1 MKVVSLPRKSEDV
14 PAYRYWSGEKN
25 QSIQDFITLRNSNNP
40 ILMSPS
46 KNNKLIPRIKPFS
59 FVNS

>member
-1 MKVVSLPRKSEDV
+1 MKVVSLPRKSDDV

-25 QSIQDFITLRNSNNP
+25 QSIQDFIMPRNSNNT

-46 KNNKLIPRIKPFS
+46 ENNKPIPQIKPLS